1 MHKMLSILALAALT
15 LSFTPACHAEPDA
28 QDNAAEGCPAV
39 DGSEPVVAAARL
51 VFAAPEGAPPPAEY
65 TFREQGPP
73 AGLYTSTY
81 GGAPI
86 KRASVVKLIQTAT
99 QAGLPDPAQTCTL
112 SWYSPDTTKSEM
124 VLGLGCS
131 MMAPGKL
138 WEHYKAIFVAEGAT
152 PF

>member
-15 LSFTPACHAEPDA
+15 LSLPPACDAEPDA
-28 QDNAAEGCPAV
+28 QDNAAEECPAV
-39 DGSEPVVAAARL
+39 DGSEPFVAAERL
-51 VFAAPEGAPPPAEY
+51 AFAAPEGAPPPAEY

-81 GGAPI
+81 GGVPI

-138 WEHYKAIFVAEGAT
+138 WEHYKTIFVAEGAT